1 LIRLFPVEWAPM
13 PAADELVQRSQS
25 RRIRRI
31 MFDLDEGAPSWP
43 RPAFPGVHVGC
54 FEILASEPIRGIPDL
69 KGKTVGVPATGSGP
83 YMLLASIASYV
94 GLDPAKDIRWV
105 RFRRYQRDATKFWPR
120 ARIGLERWSAI
131 PLLPWCCATLVI
143 ALIPENTDRTEWQ
156 TTTTSRYRPWRPST
170 LLAASACLHRL
181 ATPPLAST
189 TQIGTTER
197 WAPRV
202 LFPTRDLAKGVAMAP
217 SEKALQIVA
226 LQR

>member
-69 KGKTVGVPATGSGP
+69 IGKTVGVPATGSGP

-105 RFRRYQRDATKFWPR
+105 RFRRYQRDATKILAEGTDW
-120 ARIGLERWSAI
+120 AGA
-131 PLLPWCCATLVI
+131 LVGH
-143 ALIPENTDRTEWQ
+143 T
-156 TTTTSRYRPWRPST
+156 
-170 LLAASACLHRL
+170 LAAMVLRHPGHR
-181 ATPPLAST
+181 ADPGKHGPN
-189 TQIGTTER
+189 
-197 WAPRV
+197 
-202 LFPTRDLAKGVAMAP
+202 
-217 SEKALQIVA
+217 
-226 LQR
+226 